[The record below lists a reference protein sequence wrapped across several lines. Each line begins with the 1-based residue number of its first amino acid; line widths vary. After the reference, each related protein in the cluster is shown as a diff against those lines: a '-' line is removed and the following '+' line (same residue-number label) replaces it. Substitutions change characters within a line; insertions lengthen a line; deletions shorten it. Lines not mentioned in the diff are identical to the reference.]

1 MNVGDFL
8 GVFALIFLVELPD
21 KTFIATVIMSTR
33 ARVAMV
39 ILGSSC
45 ALVVHMGI
53 AVAAGSLLDLVP
65 VHIKDLVIAA
75 LFFGGAAYLL
85 FVTEDE
91 EFAEGAREAKGE
103 HRATHLQEAATA
115 FGVVFVGEFGDLSQI
130 QAANMVAKTH
140 DPLLVFVAASLALI
154 SVTTLAAL
162 GGRALLR
169 VIPLRRVRLLGGLV
183 FAGLGVWTI
192 VSLIVS

>member
-1 MNVGDFL
+1 
-8 GVFALIFLVELPD
+8 
-21 KTFIATVIMSTR
+21 
-33 ARVAMV
+33 
-39 ILGSSC
+39 
-45 ALVVHMGI
+45 
-53 AVAAGSLLDLVP
+53 
-65 VHIKDLVIAA
+65 
-75 LFFGGAAYLL
+75 
-85 FVTEDE
+85 
-91 EFAEGAREAKGE
+91 
-103 HRATHLQEAATA
+103 
-115 FGVVFVGEFGDLSQI
+115 
-130 QAANMVAKTH
+130 MVAKTH